1 MVDGLTHASDNAGV
15 TGTRTVATPSAEDQR
30 RQEILDA
37 AVEVVVERG
46 FAAARVADVAAIA
59 GTSTGTVH
67 YYFPTKADL
76 LDAAL
81 RHASDRARDRH
92 RAALAT
98 LDDPRQQ
105 LLALV
110 ELQSPEGA
118 VADEWAMWLE
128 FWNEARRRPEW
139 QDRNRQMYGDWT
151 GWITEIVQHGVAQG
165 QFRDGVDADEFAR
178 RFAGLLDG
186 LAIQCLL
193 DPTPEHRW
201 QLRRSLVDL
210 VERDL
215 LP

>member
-1 MVDGLTHASDNAGV
+1 MVDATVV
-15 TGTRTVATPSAEDQR
+15 TPTPLEDQR
-30 RQEILDA
+30 RHEILDA
-37 AVEVVVERG
+37 AVAVVVERG

-81 RHASDRARDRH
+81 RYASDRARDRH
-92 RAALAT
+92 RAALDA

-105 LLALV
+105 LLALI
-110 ELQSPEGA
+110 ELQMPEGP

-139 QDRNRQMYGDWT
+139 RDRNRTMYAQWT
-151 GWITEIVQHGVAQG
+151 SWIAEIVRAGVARRQIRG
-165 QFRDGVDADEFAR
+165 EVDAEEFAR

-201 QLRRSLVDL
+201 QLRSMLVDL
-210 VERDL
+210 VDSAS
-215 LP
+215 P

>member
-1 MVDGLTHASDNAGV
+1 LTHQSDNVCV
-15 TGTRTVATPSAEDQR
+15 TTTQVRAAAEDQR
-30 RQEILDA
+30 RREILDA
-37 AVEVVVERG
+37 AVAVVVERG
-46 FAAARVADVAAIA
+46 FAAARVADVAALA

-67 YYFPTKADL
+67 YHFPTKADL

-81 RHASDRARDRH
+81 GYASDRARDRH
-92 RAALAT
+92 RAALDA

-110 ELQSPEGA
+110 ELQTPEGP

-128 FWNEARRRPEW
+128 FWNEARRRAEW
-139 QDRNRQMYGDWT
+139 RERNRAMYAQWS
-151 GWITEIVQHGVAQG
+151 GWIAAIVRDGVARG
-165 QFRDGVDADEFAR
+165 QFRADVDAEEFAR

-193 DPTPEHRW
+193 DPTPDHRW
-201 QLRRSLVDL
+201 QLRRTLVDL
-210 VERDL
+210 VEREL

>member
-1 MVDGLTHASDNAGV
+1 MV
-15 TGTRTVATPSAEDQR
+15 TPTTEDIR

-37 AVEVVVERG
+37 AVAVVVERG

-67 YYFPTKADL
+67 YWFPTKSDL

-81 RHASDRARDRH
+81 RHASDRARVRH
-92 RAALAT
+92 RAVLDGLA
-98 LDDPRQQ
+98 DPRQQ
-105 LLALV
+105 LLALI
-110 ELQSPEGA
+110 ELQTPEGA

-128 FWNEARRRPEW
+128 FWTEARRRPEW
-139 QDRNRQMYGDWT
+139 RERNQALYAQWT
-151 GWITEIVQHGVAQG
+151 GWIAEIVRHGVEAG
-165 QFRDGVDADEFAR
+165 QFRADADADEFAR

-201 QLRRSLVDL
+201 QLRRTLVDL
-210 VERDL
+210 VDREL
-215 LP
+215 AG